1 MKIIQLFVI
10 FLNFTIVTSL
20 INNICFT
27 RYYPKSII
35 PYKVKR
41 DRLLILKENNN
52 NCNNCNNCNSE
63 YILNV
68 GTALDVLH
76 RELPLIFVLE
86 NINFNIFSQQISV
99 INGKN
104 MITISKPLY
113 ISSIK
118 SIQAISS
125 LSQRRSEINVRKIEY
140 VEDEKIIQCLLE
152 IITPSFPSENKW
164 EGMFYFGI
172 NERGLIDSHTFDRK
186 ISNLNKNTITCRE
199 NVMVKS

>member
-1 MKIIQLFVI
+1 MLYLLLLLI
-10 FLNFTIVTSL
+10 FLNFTNVNSL

-27 RYYPKSII
+27 RYYPKSI
-35 PYKVKR
+35 PYRLTNKVNR
-41 DRLLILKENNN
+41 NRLFILKEN
-52 NCNNCNNCNSE
+52 NNCNSE

-76 RELPLIFVLE
+76 HELPLIFVLK
-86 NINFNIFSQQISV
+86 NINFNIFSEQISV

-104 MITISKPLY
+104 MISISKPLY

-118 SIQAISS
+118 SIQAIST
-125 LSQRRSEINVRKIEY
+125 LSPTRSEINVRKIEY

-172 NERGLIDSHTFDRK
+172 DERGLIDSHTFDRK
-186 ISNLNKNTITCRE
+186 ISNLNEKNSITCKE
-199 NVMVKS
+199 KIMIKS

>member
-10 FLNFTIVTSL
+10 FLNFTNITSL
-20 INNICFT
+20 INNIFFT
-27 RYYPKSII
+27 RYYAKSI

-41 DRLLILKENNN
+41 DRLLILKEN
-52 NCNNCNNCNSE
+52 NNCNSE

-125 LSQRRSEINVRKIEY
+125 LSPTRSEINVRKIEY
-140 VEDEKIIQCLLE
+140 MEDEKIIQCLLE

-172 NERGLIDSHTFDRK
+172 DERGLIDSHTFDRK
-186 ISNLNKNTITCRE
+186 ISNLNKKKNNYIQR
-199 NVMVKS
+199 KYHS